1 MTKLLKF
8 QVPSNHQLK
17 KVEYVPITKKYDIP
31 RPEPQDSDDD
41 DDTPSE
47 RHGKGPHGR
56 FRGPVIIGAIQPNS
70 YQLLRKGYYYQH
82 YPYHM
87 LPRQYLLRPRYAYAY
102 PPQYQNAVYTY
113 HHRLPYKDL
122 FNIYRSDPTF
132 NPYAAAY
139 GGGCG
144 GGSSSG
150 SSGYC
155 GAGGAGGGGG
165 YGGGAGGCGGAGC
178 DGGYGGNGCGG
189 EGGEGYGEEDGSY
202 EEESGG
208 GRSGL

>member
-1 MTKLLKF
+1 M
-8 QVPSNHQLK
+8 
-17 KVEYVPITKKYDIP
+17 VEYVPIAKKYDIP
-31 RPEPQDSDDD
+31 RPEPEDSDE
-41 DDTPSE
+41 DDTSS
-47 RHGKGPHGR
+47 RHNGRGPHGR
-56 FRGPVIIGAIQPNS
+56 FPPGRVIIGALPPNS

-113 HHRLPYKDL
+113 HHRLPYKDP

-144 GGSSSG
+144 GGSS
-150 SSGYC
+150 C
-155 GAGGAGGGGG
+155 G
-165 YGGGAGGCGGAGC
+165 
-178 DGGYGGNGCGG
+178 GCGG
-189 EGGEGYGEEDGSY
+189 EGGEGHEEEDGSY

-208 GRSGL
+208 GRSGETGINRKDPLEDLDLEDLEKLGGMLI